1 MKTILLLAAFSLST
15 FAAADSDVLAAMES
29 LKEAMI
35 HRDGAA
41 LEKLLNDDLM
51 YTHSTGS
58 FENKAEMMKA
68 ITSGKSVIEKLEF
81 SNTTVRIY
89 GDTALVKGRVDLWH
103 SPTDIVHMDI
113 LHVWVKKP
121 GGWRLAARQATRLAK

>member
-29 LKEAMI
+29 LKQAMI